1 MKITE
6 RSSFRVEVTFRA
18 RTLADLGLTGVKGQ
32 IIHGDLSVSIAPQ
45 RLGDF
50 GSVSMSDA
58 RVSSNI
64 ERDYEDRCNDL
75 LDEIR
80 RQRPV
85 ASGQVVWTEEHC
97 CSFCK
102 LLWEVLAAEDIA
114 NFPSCL
120 QDEHSVEGEPVC
132 CDKAI
137 AEFRAERGIPALA
150 DEVTSGGAAR

>member
-6 RSSFRVEVTFRA
+6 RSNFRVEVTFRA
-18 RTLADLGLTGVKGQ
+18 RQLSDLGLTGVQGQ
-32 IIHGDLSVSIAPQ
+32 IIHGDLSCSIAPQ
-45 RLGDF
+45 RLGNF
-50 GSVSMSDA
+50 GGGISMSDA
-58 RVSSNI
+58 RVSNDI
-64 ERDYEDRCNDL
+64 AGDYERRCNEL

-85 ASGQVVWTEEHC
+85 ATGQVVWTEEHL

-102 LLWEVLAAEDIA
+102 IRWEVMTPEYLADRDLW
-114 NFPSCL
+114 P
-120 QDEHSVEGEPVC
+120 DEHTVEGEPVC

-137 AEFRAERGIPALA
+137 AEFRIERGIPALA

>member
-18 RTLADLGLTGVKGQ
+18 RTLADLGLTGVQGQ

-50 GSVSMSDA
+50 GFASMSDA
-58 RVSSNI
+58 RVSRDI
-64 ERDYEDRCNDL
+64 AGDYERRCNEL

-85 ASGQVVWTEEHC
+85 ATGQVVWTEEHL

-102 LLWEVLAAEDIA
+102 LRWEVMTPEYLADRD
-114 NFPSCL
+114 L
-120 QDEHSVEGEPVC
+120 WQDEHTVEGEPVC
-132 CDKAI
+132 CVPAI
-137 AEFRAERGIPALA
+137 NEFRAERGIPALA